1 MNIMRWKVRKLATV
15 LFGLIL
21 LFVFLR
27 PRQFTFN
34 ADIKIP
40 QTQPSE
46 VWEYVADFSNMI
58 KLNPTM

>member
-1 MNIMRWKVRKLATV
+1 MRWKLRKLVAVTV
-15 LFGLIL
+15 AIL
-21 LFVFLR
+21 LLYFWIR

-34 ADIKIP
+34 ADIKVP
-40 QTQPSE
+40 NVQPNE